1 MSEPQTDAAAPP
13 AAAPRKRRSKL
24 LTLGLPALVLILGG
38 GGAGWW
44 FMQTPTEAAVPA
56 VDPEPTGL
64 LPFDGLIVNLADPG
78 GRRFLRLSMIL
89 LLPDAHEAKELSEN
103 ELVMSRVR
111 SALIDLL
118 STRTSA
124 SLGTPEGRAELKK
137 AIADA
142 AHHTGHMEVR
152 DVLFK
157 EFVVQ

>member
-1 MSEPQTDAAAPP
+1 MSEPQTEAAATP
-13 AAAPRKRRSKL
+13 APRKRSKL
-24 LTLGLPALVLILGG
+24 LTLGLPVLVLILAGG
-38 GGAGWW
+38 GGAWW
-44 FMQTPTEAAVPA
+44 FLQTPTEAAVPA
-56 VDPEPTGL
+56 TEPEPKGL
-64 LPFDGLIVNLADPG
+64 VAFDAFIVNLADPG

-89 LLPDAHEAKELSEN
+89 LLPHEHEAKEISEN

-124 SLGTPEGRAELKK
+124 SLSTPEGRSELKK
-137 AIADA
+137 AIAET
-142 AHHTGHMEVR
+142 AHQTGHMEVR